1 MWPLMT
7 FKIKLQKMQNF
18 RLEKEFFVRCRRTYV
33 IKKVIQ
39 SYADHNLRSLYMYI
53 ASKKCVREK
62 ARKCALN
69 WIQIFCMKRYN
80 KVTAIVHS
88 NIPMVKDKLLDIY
101 VDSWLDIYR

>member
-1 MWPLMT
+1 
-7 FKIKLQKMQNF
+7 MQNF

-69 WIQIFCMKRYN
+69 
-80 KVTAIVHS
+80 
-88 NIPMVKDKLLDIY
+88 
-101 VDSWLDIYR
+101 